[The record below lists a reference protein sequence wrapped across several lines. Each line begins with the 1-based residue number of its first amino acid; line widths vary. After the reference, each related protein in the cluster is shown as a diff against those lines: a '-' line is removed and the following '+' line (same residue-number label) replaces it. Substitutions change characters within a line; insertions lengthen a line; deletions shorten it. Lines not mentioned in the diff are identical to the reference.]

1 MYDVVIVSDH
11 DRLLI
16 EAGFTRPARQV
27 ERVLL
32 TVEGVD
38 VPADQEARVTRLSY
52 SVHRVDFPG
61 VDLT

>member
-1 MYDVVIVSDH
+1 MQDQATVSDH
-11 DRLLI
+11 DRLLT

-32 TVEGVD
+32 TTQGHD
-38 VPADQEARVTRLSY
+38 VPADQTARVTALSY

-61 VDLT
+61 LAE